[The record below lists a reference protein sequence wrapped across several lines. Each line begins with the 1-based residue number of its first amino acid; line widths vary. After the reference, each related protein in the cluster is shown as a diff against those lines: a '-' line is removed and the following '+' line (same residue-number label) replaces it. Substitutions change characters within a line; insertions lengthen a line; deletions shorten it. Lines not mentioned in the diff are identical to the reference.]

1 LAVCKPLEQVL
12 EVTSQ
17 LPIVVLTGLSNEDL
31 GISAVQKGAQD
42 YLVKDQ
48 ANLYLMVRSLRYA
61 IERKRSAIDLQKAL
75 LQVKIL
81 SGLLPICSSCKK
93 IRDGQG
99 RWSQIESYIKEH
111 SEAEFSH
118 GICPDCAKELYGEYH
133 REDK

>member
-1 LAVCKPLEQVL
+1 
-12 EVTSQ
+12 
-17 LPIVVLTGLSNEDL
+17 
-31 GISAVQKGAQD
+31 
-42 YLVKDQ
+42 
-48 ANLYLMVRSLRYA
+48 VRSLRYA